1 MDSLLAHQLTE
12 ITKIPTRY
20 VQQPETAVDRQAAQF
35 LTQHD
40 RQTAYYLN
48 ERVQK
53 YVVVGDWHEAHLVG
67 ILVAGP
73 FLANDD
79 LAFYDDRDWSDSR
92 RRALDDLA
100 ILNESEIQ
108 GLAAVMMRL
117 AGTTAV
123 TGTFVRATVSPA
135 YVVTGPRESQEDEE
149 AVVNERYREQ
159 RALVEAIEHG
169 DRKQAD
175 QLTDGRPE
183 TFFTPFTNR
192 VPNSPLRSAKNI
204 GFAYNTMCRIGAE
217 QGGLRPIYLHTVSEK
232 YAIKIERARS
242 LSQIWQL
249 IRLMA
254 QEYCDLVQRYRD
266 QSYGR
271 LVNEALN
278 YVRIRSSQALTL
290 PQIARALQTEPSVLA
305 RKVKQETG
313 HTLFEYVKA
322 QRIARAKPLLRRGT
336 LTIGEIAVRVGF
348 NDQGYFSRCFKQL
361 VHMTPT
367 AYAQNDYDITQWK
380 KMVTTL

>member
-1 MDSLLAHQLTE
+1 MDSVLAQQLTE

-20 VQQPETAVDRQAAQF
+20 VQQPETAVDRQATQF

-48 ERVQK
+48 EWVQK
-53 YVVVGDWHEAHLVG
+53 YVVVGDWHKAHLVG

-79 LAFYDDRDWSDSR
+79 LALYDDRDWSDSR

-135 YVVTGPRESQEDEE
+135 YVVTGPEDEE
-149 AVVNERYREQ
+149 AVVNERYRQQ

-254 QEYCDLVQRYRD
+254 
-266 QSYGR
+266 
-271 LVNEALN
+271 
-278 YVRIRSSQALTL
+278 
-290 PQIARALQTEPSVLA
+290 
-305 RKVKQETG
+305 
-313 HTLFEYVKA
+313 
-322 QRIARAKPLLRRGT
+322 
-336 LTIGEIAVRVGF
+336 
-348 NDQGYFSRCFKQL
+348 
-361 VHMTPT
+361 
-367 AYAQNDYDITQWK
+367 
-380 KMVTTL
+380 